1 MVAVVLLAPPAL
13 FFELDHCVYVCLRV
27 SDNEGF
33 EIGIAKVLLYN
44 EYLTS
49 KVFFFRFAWEM
60 DADRG

>member
-49 KVFFFRFAWEM
+49 KVFFFRFA
-60 DADRG
+60 